1 MSAETFL
8 NGKVTLRAGD
18 SRDALKT
25 IADNSIDSI
34 VTDPPYA
41 LVSIVKRFGAGG
53 APVKVPEGG
62 SWVRRGTLAKPLS
75 QLSSGLNV
83 FVS

>member
-1 MSAETFL
+1 MSVETFL
-8 NGKVTLRAGD
+8 DGRVTLRAGD
-18 SRDALKT
+18 SRDVLKT
-25 IADNSIDSI
+25 IADDSIDSI

-62 SWVRRGTLAKPLS
+62 SGAPRGGFTL
-75 QLSSGLNV
+75 
-83 FVS
+83 